1 MSVHIPIPAPPHD
14 STKYLN
20 GDMAWTVPPG
30 GGGGG
35 GAVDSVFGRT
45 GVVVA
50 TAGDYGASAITN
62 TPAGGISATNVQ
74 SALNE
79 LDSEKLAVADFSY
92 TGLDDIPANLTAIA
106 NLVSAADKLPYF
118 TGTGTAAVTDLT
130 TAGRALLDD
139 ANASAQRTT
148 LGLGSVENTA
158 LSTWAGSTNLTT
170 LGTITTGT
178 WNATALTQAK
188 SHGSPDTDSATTALH
203 HTLGTGAN
211 QACAG
216 NDSRL
221 SDSRTPTAHAA
232 SHKNGGSDEI
242 ATATAAANAIP
253 KAGAGGTLDIGWVP
267 TGTSSTTVCV
277 GNDSR
282 LSDARTPTTHATSH
296 KSGGSDPIK
305 LDELAA
311 PTDITTLN
319 ASTSAHGLLPKLD
332 NNSSHFLNGQGAWAT
347 PSGGAESNATI
358 AVRSNCMYALFGA
371 L

>member
-1 MSVHIPIPAPPHD
+1 MSVHVPIPAPPHD

-30 GGGGG
+30 GGGG
-35 GAVDSVFGRT
+35 AVSSVFGRT

-62 TPAGGISATNVQ
+62 TPSGGISATNVQ

-79 LDSEKLAVADFSY
+79 LDSEKEAAISAGITGQYWRGDKSWQTLDKSAV
-92 TGLDDIPANLTAIA
+92 
-106 NLVSAADKLPYF
+106 
-118 TGTGTAAVTDLT
+118 
-130 TAGRALLDD
+130 
-139 ANASAQRTT
+139 
-148 LGLGSVENTA
+148 GLGSVENTA
-158 LSTWAGSTNLTT
+158 LSTWAGSTNLTA
-170 LGTITTGT
+170 LGTITTGI

-188 SHGSPDTDSATTALH
+188 SHASPATDAGPTSLH

-277 GNDSR
+277 GNDAR

-296 KSGGSDPIK
+296 KSGGSDSIK

-332 NNSSHFLNGQGAWAT
+332 NNSAHFLNGQGAWAT
-347 PSGGAESNATI
+347 PAGGSESNATL
-358 AVRSNCMYALFGA
+358 AVRSNCMYAMFASL
-371 L
+371 